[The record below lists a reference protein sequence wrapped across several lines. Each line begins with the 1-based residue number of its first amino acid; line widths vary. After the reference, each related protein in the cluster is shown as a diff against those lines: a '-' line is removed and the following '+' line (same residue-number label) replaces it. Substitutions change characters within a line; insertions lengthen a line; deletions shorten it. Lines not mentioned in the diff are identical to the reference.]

1 VTRLRRLTTS
11 VVTIIALPTAIVVA
25 WWYVSSSNTDPFWP
39 PLSDIVDA
47 FGPTWLEGRFGRDG
61 VPSILRML
69 AGFGIALVLGVA
81 GGLLIGSFTALR
93 DYAEPLLEF
102 FRAVPPPVLIPV
114 VMLFAGIGDTMKVL
128 VIAFG
133 CLWPILLNT
142 VEGVR
147 GIDEVLSDTARTYRL
162 DRVQRVR
169 DVVLRGASPN
179 IAVGARQA
187 LSLAVILMVIS
198 EMFAASNGIG
208 FTIVQFQRNFEIA
221 AMWSGI
227 LLLGLIGVS
236 LALVFNL
243 IERRSLRWYHG
254 LRRTEGKS

>member
-1 VTRLRRLTTS
+1 MSGLRRLTTL

-47 FGPTWLEGRFGRDG
+47 FEPTWLEGRLGREG
-61 VPSILRML
+61 VPSVLRML
-69 AGFGIALVLGVA
+69 AGFGIALVVGVA
-81 GGLLIGSFTALR
+81 GGLLIGSFSILR

-147 GIDEVLSDTARTYRL
+147 GIDEVLRDTARTYRL
-162 DRVQRVR
+162 NRMRAAGTVAGGDPHGDQR
-169 DVVLRGASPN
+169 DVRCEQWH
-179 IAVGARQA
+179 R
-187 LSLAVILMVIS
+187 
-198 EMFAASNGIG
+198 

-236 LALVFNL
+236 LALVFDL